1 MAQKIARDAKSG
13 EFVRMAVAARRPS
26 TTTVE
31 FVGSGTNNSRT
42 VNRSADSGRFVT
54 AAAAKRNPGG
64 TIKQKV

>member
-1 MAQKIARDAKSG
+1 
-13 EFVRMAVAARRPS
+13 MAVAARRPS